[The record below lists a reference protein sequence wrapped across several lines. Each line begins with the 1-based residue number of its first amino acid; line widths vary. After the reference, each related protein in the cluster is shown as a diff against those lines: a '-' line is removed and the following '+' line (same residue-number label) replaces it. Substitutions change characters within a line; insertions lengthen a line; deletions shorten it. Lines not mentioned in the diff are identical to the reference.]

1 MSLSRHLFLILLILT
16 GGRLMSQEKKT
27 LAVVRASGSLEVDGR
42 LDEQAWQ
49 HASTAKD
56 FVQLRPFNGKPA
68 SQPTEVRI
76 LYDDS
81 GLYIGALMLD
91 EKPDSLRVELSRRD
105 DLEMADHFGLTI
117 DPYNDGLNAFGFFV
131 STRGVQMDMKTDKDG
146 FEDSNW
152 DAVWLSAVMIHDS
165 GWNAEMMIPWSALRF
180 SGNKQQVWGVNFFRS
195 IQRLRENVSWNFI
208 DSRIKGEITQSGIIY
223 GMHDISP
230 ALRLSATP
238 YLSAYADHNSSS
250 DNWDTYA
257 NYGMDLKWGL
267 SRSFTLD
274 MTLIPDFGQVE
285 SDATI
290 FSLSPFEVFYEEK
303 RPFFTEGTELFSKGN
318 VFYSRR
324 VGARPS
330 GYFSVPFNPGVA
342 EVIDNPE
349 QAQLINAVKLSGK
362 TGNGLGIGVFNA
374 MTANTYAT
382 VRDTSGDTRRIL
394 TEPFTNFNMVIAD
407 QSFRNN
413 SYLSVY
419 NTSVYRPEQGKAALV
434 SGTDYRFRDKHNQ
447 YEISGIFNLSQHY
460 DPNNMP
466 DLGFRSYTKIGRVKG
481 VFQYDA
487 WFNVETDNYDPN
499 DMGFLMNNN
508 DFATGTNFRY
518 NIFEPRGN
526 ILRMFNTLSTRLV
539 YLYAP
544 RKFSEFIISG
554 TNWTTLTNHLTLG
567 GFYNIRPLESN
578 DYFEARTPG
587 RVFVWPSS
595 VWLNVWSSPDYRKK
609 YLVDLTLGVW
619 QTFGDDQTSINA
631 EIEPRLRFSNSFM
644 LRPEISFDYHVNSKG
659 FVRDSIV
666 PGQDKTIIFGR
677 RNITNLTTSLK
688 ANYIFNKNTSVSF
701 RLRHYWMLVDY
712 LSFYNLNMAGRL
724 DPADHQRFEDFSVNA
739 FNIDMVFK
747 WDFAPGSELLLIWKN
762 AVFQNNQSEQLVV
775 NYFDNLNKMFES
787 PVHNSF
793 SIKLLYYLDWQQFKR
808 KGRRD
813 ETGLFRPERF
823 RDIIRNTA
831 ADLRSE
837 LHSGSE
843 HSLDP
848 LSRKPSFH

>member
-1 MSLSRHLFLILLILT
+1 MSFSRLFLLT
-16 GGRLMSQEKKT
+16 IFVLVCGRLWSQEKKT
-27 LAVVRASGSLEVDGR
+27 LEVVRAEGSVHLDGR
-42 LDEQAWQ
+42 LDEAAWEK
-49 HASTAKD
+49 AIVARD
-56 FVQLRPFNGKPA
+56 FVQVRPYNGRPA
-68 SQPTEVRI
+68 SQPTKVRL
-76 LYDDS
+76 LYDDT
-81 GLYIGALMLD
+81 GLYIGALMID

-146 FEDSNW
+146 FEDDKW
-152 DAVWLSAVMIHDS
+152 DAVWKSAVMVHDS
-165 GWNAEMMIPWSALRF
+165 GWNAEIMIPWSALRF
-180 SGNKQQVWGVNFFRS
+180 SGNKQQFWGVNFFRS

-208 DSRIKGEITQSGIIY
+208 DSRIRGEITQSGIIY

-238 YLSAYADHNSSS
+238 YLSAYADHNSST

-257 NYGMDLKWGL
+257 NYGMDIKWGL

-303 RPFFTEGTELFSKGN
+303 RPFFTEGTELFRKGN

-330 GYFSVPFNPGVA
+330 GYSSVFFNPGVA
-342 EVIDNPE
+342 EVIENPE

-382 VRDTSGDTRRIL
+382 VRDTAGNTQRIL
-394 TEPFTNFNMVIAD
+394 TEPFTNFNMVVAD

-419 NTSVYRPEQGKAALV
+419 NTSVYKPEQGRAALV
-434 SGTDYRFRDKHNQ
+434 SGTDFRFRDKGNQ
-447 YEISGIFNLSQHY
+447 YELSGIFNLSQHY
-460 DPNNMP
+460 KPHKSP
-466 DLGFRSYTKIGRVKG
+466 DLGFRSYTKVGRVKG
-481 VFQYDA
+481 AFQYDA
-487 WFNVETDNYDPN
+487 WFNVETDTYNPN

-526 ILRMFNTLSTRLV
+526 ILRMLNTLSTRLV
-539 YLYAP
+539 YLYNP

-554 TNWTTLTNHLTLG
+554 NNWTTLRNHLSVG
-567 GFYNIRPLESN
+567 GFYSIRPVESN

-587 RVFVWPSS
+587 RVFIWPSS
-595 VWLNVWSSPDYRKK
+595 VYVSLWSSPDYRKK
-609 YLVDLTLGVW
+609 YLVDFTLGGW
-619 QTFGDDQTSINA
+619 QTIGDDQTSINA
-631 EIEPRLRFSNSFM
+631 KIEPRLRFSNRFL
-644 LRPEISFDYHVNSKG
+644 LRPELSFDYDANSKG

-666 PGQDKTIIFGR
+666 PGQDKIIVFGR
-677 RNITNLTTSLK
+677 RNISNLTTSLK
-688 ANYIFNKNTSVSF
+688 ADYIFNKNTSMSF

-712 LSFYNLNMAGRL
+712 MSFYTLNIAGRL
-724 DPADHQRFEDFSVNA
+724 DPTDHQRFEDFSVNA
-739 FNIDMVFK
+739 FNIDLVFK

-762 AVFQNNQSEQLVV
+762 AVFQNNRNEQLVT
-775 NYFDNLNKMFES
+775 NYFNNLNKMFES

-793 SIKLLYYLDWQQFKR
+793 SIKFLYYIDWQQFEKS
-808 KGRRD
+808 GRQKDR
-813 ETGLFRPERF
+813 GLMRPE
-823 RDIIRNTA
+823 
-831 ADLRSE
+831 
-837 LHSGSE
+837 
-843 HSLDP
+843 
-848 LSRKPSFH
+848 